1 MDFLILRKNFYL
13 ILKTTKSMKLIAKSL
28 LFAGLL
34 FLGLNVSAQSVQ
46 DAGKVYNQANQQFK
60 SRAYGQAVKLYEEAL
75 KTCKAAGPDAM
86 QLQSQVQS
94 QLAQAYF
101 WNGISLYQKRQFD
114 NAIAQFKKGANM
126 SALIGNAKYKKL
138 SSDYEARV
146 YASKGN
152 SLLQQKKYSQAA
164 AMYDAGIKAYPNSI
178 NAYFGKCLLA
188 NDQKNYTE
196 LKAMVA
202 KVKSLIPT
210 NPKGGQY
217 YGKARQVAFGAFL
230 NAGASD
236 LQKENYKDALANFDQ
251 AKSYYDASG
260 ILHYYMAVANLKL
273 KKWDSAI
280 ANARK
285 ALTLQVNSKSD
296 VYFTLGQAYQ
306 GKGMKTQACSSFKKV
321 VKGPNVKS
329 AKYQIKTVLK
339 CK

>member
-1 MDFLILRKNFYL
+1 
-13 ILKTTKSMKLIAKSL
+13 MKLIVKSL

-46 DAGKVYNQANQQFK
+46 DAGKLYNQANQQFK

-75 KTCKAAGPDAM
+75 KTCKEAGPDAM
-86 QLQSQVQS
+86 QLQTQVQS
-94 QLAQAYF
+94 QLTQAYF
-101 WNGISLYQKRQFD
+101 WNGILFYQKRQFD

-126 SALIGNAKYKKL
+126 AALIGNAHYKKL

-152 SLLQQKKYSQAA
+152 SLLLQKKYTEAA
-164 AMYDAGIKAYPNSI
+164 AQYEAGLKAFPNSI

-188 NDQKNYTE
+188 NDQKNYSE
-196 LKAMVA
+196 LKAMVQ

-217 YGKARQVAFGAFL
+217 YGKARSVAFGAFL

-236 LQKENYKDALANFDQ
+236 LQKENYQSALSNFNQ
-251 AKSYYDASG
+251 AKSYYAASG
-260 ILHYYMAVANLKL
+260 VLHYYMAVANAKL
-273 KKWDSAI
+273 KRWDAAI
-280 ANARK
+280 TNGRK
-285 ALTLQVNSKSD
+285 ALSLNYKSKSD
-296 VYFTLGQAYQ
+296 VYFTLGEAYQ
-306 GKGMKTQACSSFKKV
+306 GKGMKTQACTSFKRV
-321 VKGPNVKS
+321 VKGPNVKL